1 MKIIA
6 AVAREHNRPLT
17 LETLTLSPP
26 ADDEVVVEVL
36 ATGICHTDLVVRSGM
51 LPTPLPVVL
60 GHEGAGI
67 VKDIGAHVDKVS
79 VGDHV
84 VMTFD
89 HCETCPSCRD
99 NMPSYCHEFFPK
111 NFFAQRNDGT
121 TALRDD
127 KGSVHSHFFGQ
138 SSFASFAICRQTNVV
153 KVSKHADLR
162 KLGPL
167 ACGIQTG
174 AGAVINAL
182 KVASGK
188 SFVVFGAGSVGL
200 SSVMAAK
207 INGAFPIIA
216 VDTNPTRLETAKS
229 LGATHTVVATEDTVA
244 TLISFTQYGVDYA
257 LDTTG
262 IPAVIRNAV
271 ESLAPRGICGILGAS
286 GPDAEISF
294 NETHF
299 MSGGRRLIG
308 IVEGES
314 QPDTFI
320 PYLIDL
326 NEQGEFPFEQLIS
339 YYHYTEINQA
349 INDIESGKA
358 IKPVL
363 LWQKW

>member
-1 MKIIA
+1 MKITA
-6 AVAREHNRPLT
+6 AVAREHDRPLS
-17 LETLTLSPP
+17 LETLTLSSP

-36 ATGICHTDLVVRSGM
+36 ATGICHTDLVVKSGL

-67 VKDIGAHVDKVS
+67 VKEVGANVDKVV

-89 HCETCPSCRD
+89 HCDACPSCHD

-111 NFFAQRNDGT
+111 NFFAQRSDGT
-121 TALRDD
+121 TALSDD
-127 KGSVHSHFFGQ
+127 NGPVHSHFFGQ
-138 SSFASFAICRQTNVV
+138 SSFASFAICRQTNVI
-153 KVSKHADLR
+153 KVSKSADLK

-174 AGAVINAL
+174 AGAVMNAL
-182 KVASGK
+182 KVAKDK

-207 INGAFPIIA
+207 INGAHPIIA
-216 VDTNPTRLETAKS
+216 VDKNPARLETAKS
-229 LGATHTVVATEDTVA
+229 LGATHTIVATDDTLE
-244 TLISFTQYGVDYA
+244 TLMSITQYGVNYA

-262 IPAVIRNAV
+262 IPAVIRIAV
-271 ESLAPRGICGILGAS
+271 ESLAPRGTCGILGAS
-286 GPDAEISF
+286 GPDAEICL

-299 MSGGRRLIG
+299 MSGGRHLIG

-320 PYLIDL
+320 PYLIEL
-326 NEQGEFPFEQLIS
+326 NEKGEFPFEQLIS
-339 YYHYTEINQA
+339 YYDYKDINQA
-349 INDIESGKA
+349 INDIETGKA
-358 IKPVL
+358 IKPIL
-363 LWQKW
+363 LWQQR